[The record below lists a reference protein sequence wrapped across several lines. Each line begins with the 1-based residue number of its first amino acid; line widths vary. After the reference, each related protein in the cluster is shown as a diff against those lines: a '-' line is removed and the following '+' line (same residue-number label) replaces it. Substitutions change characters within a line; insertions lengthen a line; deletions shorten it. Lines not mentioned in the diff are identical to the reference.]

1 MNIKK
6 LRALSIGLAVL
17 LVIAGMAGCGSK
29 KSSSTQASSGAATE
43 SKTEAAADTA
53 KAENKTDAAADTAKA
68 ETKADAA
75 DAEVTAD
82 AAESA
87 EADSNADAAG
97 TADPENKDGAA
108 DTENKDGAADTENK
122 TDAADATD
130 AENAEDAGTK
140 SAAGSPEKIVV
151 VKETLINQG
160 GSAEAEVESAD
171 IYDAETGDEIED
183 TEVRI
188 AETGNQNIESVS
200 TPAKDDK
207 GVTSQEIKVKD
218 GSLAPC
224 STQAAIEKYIAET
237 VSSADGNVTISLK
250 FDKPCDEYA
259 QKSYSEFFEKMAA
272 KYGGITFDTNWT
284 VPGLG

>member
-97 TADPENKDGAA
+97 TADAENKDGAA
-108 DTENKDGAADTENK
+108 DTDNK
-122 TDAADATD
+122 TDAAEAAD

-151 VKETLINQG
+151 VKETLVNQG
-160 GSAEAEVESAD
+160 GSPEAEVESAD
-171 IYDAETGDEIED
+171 IYDAETGESIED

>member
-29 KSSSTQASSGAATE
+29 KNSSTQASSGAATE

-68 ETKADAA
+68 ETKSDAA

-82 AAESA
+82 AAE
-87 EADSNADAAG
+87 ADSNADAAE
-97 TADPENKDGAA
+97 TADA
-108 DTENKDGAADTENK
+108 ENKDGAADTENK
-122 TDAADATD
+122 TDAADAAD

-140 SAAGSPEKIVV
+140 SAAGSPQKIVV

-171 IYDAETGDEIED
+171 IYDEETGDEIED

-218 GSLAPC
+218 GSLAPF

>member
-82 AAESA
+82 AAE
-87 EADSNADAAG
+87 ADSNADAAE
-97 TADPENKDGAA
+97 TADA
-108 DTENKDGAADTENK
+108 ENKDGAADTENK
-122 TDAADATD
+122 TDAADAAD

-171 IYDAETGDEIED
+171 IYDAETGKEIED

-200 TPAKDDK
+200 APEKDDK

-218 GSLAPC
+218 GSLAPF

>member
-82 AAESA
+82 AAE
-87 EADSNADAAG
+87 ADSNADAAE
-97 TADPENKDGAA
+97 TADA
-108 DTENKDGAADTENK
+108 ENKDGAADTENK
-122 TDAADATD
+122 TDAADAAD

-140 SAAGSPEKIVV
+140 SAAGSPQKIVV

-171 IYDAETGDEIED
+171 IYDEETGDEIED

-218 GSLAPC
+218 GSLAPF

>member
-29 KSSSTQASSGAATE
+29 KSSSQQTSSGAATE

-87 EADSNADAAG
+87 EADSNADAAE
-97 TADPENKDGAA
+97 TADA
-108 DTENKDGAADTENK
+108 ENKDGAADTENK
-122 TDAADATD
+122 TDAADAAD
-130 AENAEDAGTK
+130 AENTEDAGTK

-171 IYDAETGDEIED
+171 IYDAETGESIED

-218 GSLAPC
+218 GSLAPF

>member
-68 ETKADAA
+68 ETKSDAA
-75 DAEVTAD
+75 DAEVKAD
-82 AAESA
+82 AA
-87 EADSNADAAG
+87 EADSNADAAE
-97 TADPENKDGAA
+97 TADA
-108 DTENKDGAADTENK
+108 ENKDGAADTENK
-122 TDAADATD
+122 TDAADAAD

-140 SAAGSPEKIVV
+140 SAAGSPQKIVV

-171 IYDAETGDEIED
+171 IYDEETGDEIED

-218 GSLAPC
+218 GSLAPF